1 MSASP
6 VATETRVPSLIR
18 RVITRT
24 AVRRSD
30 KPQWNPRTRWNEKRV
45 VIAFVELEDGTLGA
59 GEAYCDGGNAASVI
73 AIIERDLAPLL
84 AGRSPLATRHLWRKM
99 VDTMVVSAKGGAA
112 FAAASA
118 LDIASWDAAGKA
130 LGLPAYRL
138 AGGASNRVPAYASA
152 GLYGQGKTIDDLARE
167 MAGYVSAG
175 FLAVKIKVGGAPL
188 AEDRDR
194 VRAVRQ
200 AVGPGVRLMVDA
212 LYAYGPAEALS
223 FARAVED
230 QDVHFLEAPV
240 HPEDIVGLRRV
251 CQASPIAVAGNEFAY
266 GDGQFVRLIAE
277 AGIDVVHADAIL
289 CGGITGAMRVA
300 DLASA
305 YQRPISFHAASSV
318 VCLSANAHAGAAA
331 GNCESVE
338 FHMIHQLLFEAV
350 DPLPFSMEEGVLV
363 LSSAPGL
370 GFDLDPGHAAFE
382 A

>member
-1 MSASP
+1 
-6 VATETRVPSLIR
+6 
-18 RVITRT
+18 
-24 AVRRSD
+24 
-30 KPQWNPRTRWNEKRV
+30 
-45 VIAFVELEDGTLGA
+45 
-59 GEAYCDGGNAASVI
+59 
-73 AIIERDLAPLL
+73 
-84 AGRSPLATRHLWRKM
+84 
-99 VDTMVVSAKGGAA
+99 
-112 FAAASA
+112 
-118 LDIASWDAAGKA
+118 
-130 LGLPAYRL
+130 
-138 AGGASNRVPAYASA
+138 
-152 GLYGQGKTIDDLARE
+152 
-167 MAGYVSAG
+167 
-175 FLAVKIKVGGAPL
+175 
-188 AEDRDR
+188 
-194 VRAVRQ
+194 
-200 AVGPGVRLMVDA
+200 MVDA
-212 LYAYGPAEALS
+212 LYAYGPAEALR